1 MKNAIKYTLSLAI
14 AVLFFWLAF
23 KDFSAE
29 DYSRLW
35 ATLKN
40 INLNWI
46 LLTLVVQV
54 LSNVIR
60 AWRWGIL
67 LTTVKPHM
75 KLSNLFNATMIGYA
89 VNMVLPRVGEVT
101 KAINLAKYEEIDA
114 KRVLASVVIERI
126 LDTLVFATLLAM
138 SGFIFRSRISEVFG
152 EVTLFGLKVSFEM
165 GSYLILLMSI
175 VLLIFFA
182 AISLYPRQI
191 SKLVE
196 VLTEK
201 VAKSWAKKLSGAVEA
216 FIEGAGALRH
226 PAKYLE
232 IMLSSFVIWFIY
244 LLATLMPFY
253 SMGLDKKYGLG
264 IWEAMATMSI
274 SAFGQLIT
282 PAGAGTYQYVCQT
295 VLNRLFNVALTEAS
309 AFALLTFFIVLFTF
323 GLFGVGCFAWQSYNG
338 RDQQRLGKSI
348 QESQSVI

>member
-1 MKNAIKYTLSLAI
+1 VKNTIKYILSLAI
-14 AVLFFWLAF
+14 AGLFFWLAF

-35 ATLKN
+35 LTLKKV
-40 INLNWI
+40 NLNWI
-46 LLTLVVQV
+46 FLTLVVQV
-54 LSNVIR
+54 ISNVIR

-67 LTTVKPHM
+67 LTTVKPRM

-101 KAINLAKYEEIDA
+101 KAINLAKYEGIDA
-114 KRVLASVVIERI
+114 KKVLASVVIERI
-126 LDTLVFATLLAM
+126 LDTLVFAVLLAT
-138 SGFIFRSRISEVFG
+138 SGFVFRSRISEVFG
-152 EVTLFGLKVSFEM
+152 EVTLFGLTVSFEA

-191 SKLVE
+191 SKAVE
-196 VLTEK
+196 TLAEK
-201 VAKSWAKKLSGAVEA
+201 VAKKWSKKLSGAVEA
-216 FIEGAGALRH
+216 FIEGAGALKH

-232 IMLSSFVIWFIY
+232 IMLSSFVIWAIY
-244 LLATLMPFY
+244 LLGTLMPFY
-253 SMGLDKKYGLG
+253 AMGLDQKYGLG
-264 IWEAMATMSI
+264 LWEAMATMSI

-323 GLFGVGCFAWQSYNG
+323 GLFGVGSFALQGYKSRG
-338 RDQQRLGKSI
+338 QRGINKSVS
-348 QESQSVI
+348 ESQSVV